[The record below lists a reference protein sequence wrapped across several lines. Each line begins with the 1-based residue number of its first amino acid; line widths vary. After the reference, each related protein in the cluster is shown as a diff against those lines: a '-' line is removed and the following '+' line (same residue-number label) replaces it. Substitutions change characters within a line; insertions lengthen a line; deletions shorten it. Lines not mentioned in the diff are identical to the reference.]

1 MPTAKPYA
9 RIAITLPESE
19 LAAADRLAKSQD
31 RSRSWVIAEAIRY
44 YVASLE
50 LVAEQINSDTL
61 DRHTPQATPVFTS
74 LMPPTFLARATPGIG
89 TLSVTSA
96 REQDHG
102 APRPDDAPQHTA
114 PRASQTEAGDAQS
127 SSVSAGRREQ
137 LQRDFA
143 LTPEQRVRSA
153 DEQVRLMPPTD
164 SPRRRHVL
172 AFDSYED
179 YARWKQARLAN
190 S

>member
-50 LVAEQINSDTL
+50 LAAEQMHGEAL
-61 DRHTPQATPVFTS
+61 DRHTPQATPVFTPI
-74 LMPPTFLARATPGIG
+74 MPPTFLARATPGIG
-89 TLSVTSA
+89 TV
-96 REQDHG
+96 
-102 APRPDDAPQHTA
+102 
-114 PRASQTEAGDAQS
+114 
-127 SSVSAGRREQ
+127 SVSSRRDMHDSAAPVHDSIQ
-137 LQRDFA
+137 ITAQRGSRADVDDHPSNLDASRLLRLQHDMA
-143 LTPEQRVRSA
+143 LTPEQRVRLA
-153 DEQVRLMPPTD
+153 DERVRLRTATE

-179 YARWKQARLAN
+179 YARWKQSRLAD